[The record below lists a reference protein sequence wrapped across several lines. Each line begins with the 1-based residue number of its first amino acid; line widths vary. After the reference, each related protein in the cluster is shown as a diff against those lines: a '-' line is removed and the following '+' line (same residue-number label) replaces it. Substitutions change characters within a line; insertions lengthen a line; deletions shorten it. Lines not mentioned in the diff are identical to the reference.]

1 MVVEMTKGK
10 KRPMIF
16 LTAPPEIKQT
26 ACLRFRVPRN
36 LPYRDAPP
44 YKSSIYYWWWAFLKR
59 DQNYA
64 DTCASRGRG
73 HSAKLY
79 KDFGNVFKSDF
90 LTWWRCH
97 QGLFAEQSAAEDHK
111 ILCDTESRI
120 WYQIDPKR
128 PFNQIYEEIR
138 ALHLQAHAIMPKK
151 RASPSS
157 TAQYPVYANVSAHT
171 LYRVLAIWDLRSA
184 NPEASA
190 YELGVLAG
198 YKANLIP
205 TSKFGETRTRRALDA
220 QLHNKRVRV
229 SIANKANRYLRTA
242 AQYIK
247 NVGRGEF
254 PKAQNR

>member
-1 MVVEMTKGK
+1 
-10 KRPMIF
+10 
-16 LTAPPEIKQT
+16 
-26 ACLRFRVPRN
+26 
-36 LPYRDAPP
+36 
-44 YKSSIYYWWWAFLKR
+44 
-59 DQNYA
+59 
-64 DTCASRGRG
+64 
-73 HSAKLY
+73 
-79 KDFGNVFKSDF
+79 
-90 LTWWRCH
+90 
-97 QGLFAEQSAAEDHK
+97 
-111 ILCDTESRI
+111 
-120 WYQIDPKR
+120 
-128 PFNQIYEEIR
+128 
-138 ALHLQAHAIMPKK
+138 MPKK
-151 RASPSS
+151 CASLSS

>member
-1 MVVEMTKGK
+1 M
-10 KRPMIF
+10 
-16 LTAPPEIKQT
+16 
-26 ACLRFRVPRN
+26 PRN

-59 DQNYA
+59 DQNYV

-73 HSAKLY
+73 QSAKLY

-111 ILCDTESRI
+111 IPCDTESRI
-120 WYQIDPKR
+120 WYQIDPKW
-128 PFNQIYEEIR
+128 PFNQIDEEIR

-171 LYRVLAIWDLRSA
+171 LHRVLAIWDLRSV